1 MELGNRGDRRAG
13 AAVTSL
19 SNGIASF
26 GGIVEG
32 PVVAIVFAWAG
43 WDGVLYLSVVM
54 SLVGAACVFRAD
66 TVVKSLDKNGL
77 VSTGS
82 GIIANKV

>member
-1 MELGNRGDRRAG
+1 MELGNRGDRKAG

-32 PVVAIVFAWAG
+32 PVVAVLFAVAG
-43 WDGVLYLSVVM
+43 WEGVLYLSVFM
-54 SLVGAACVFRAD
+54 SLLGAAGVRRAEI
-66 TVVKSLDKNGL
+66 VVNNLDKNGVAQTSSIL
-77 VSTGS
+77 SNV
-82 GIIANKV
+82 

>member
-1 MELGNRGDRRAG
+1 MELGNRGDRKAG

-32 PVVAIVFAWAG
+32 PVVAVLFAVAG
-43 WDGVLYLSVVM
+43 WEGVLYLSVFM
-54 SLVGAACVFRAD
+54 SLLGAAGVWRAEV
-66 TVVKSLDKNGL
+66 VVKNLDKNGVAQTSSIL
-77 VSTGS
+77 S
-82 GIIANKV
+82 KV

>member
-1 MELGNRGDRRAG
+1 MELGNRGDRKAG

-32 PVVAIVFAWAG
+32 PVVAVLFAVAG
-43 WDGVLYLSVVM
+43 WEGVLYLSVFM
-54 SLVGAACVFRAD
+54 SLLGAAGVRRAEI
-66 TVVKSLDKNGL
+66 VVKNLDMNGMAQTNSIL
-77 VSTGS
+77 S
-82 GIIANKV
+82 KV

>member
-1 MELGNRGDRRAG
+1 MELGNRGDRKAG

-32 PVVAIVFAWAG
+32 PVVAVLFAVAG
-43 WDGVLYLSVVM
+43 WEGVLYLSVFM
-54 SLVGAACVFRAD
+54 SLLGAAGVRRAE
-66 TVVKSLDKNGL
+66 VVVNSLDKNG
-77 VSTGS
+77 VSKTS
-82 GIIANKV
+82 SILSKV

>member
-1 MELGNRGDRRAG
+1 MELGNRGDRKAG

-32 PVVAIVFAWAG
+32 PLVAVLFAVAG
-43 WDGVLYLSVVM
+43 WEGVLYLSVFM
-54 SLVGAACVFRAD
+54 SLLGAAGVRRAEI
-66 TVVKSLDKNGL
+66 VVNNLDKNGVAQTSSIL
-77 VSTGS
+77 S
-82 GIIANKV
+82 KV

>member
-32 PVVAIVFAWAG
+32 PVVAVVFAFFG
-43 WDGVLYLSVVM
+43 WDGVLNLSVIV
-54 SLVGAACVFRAD
+54 SIVGAVCVYRAD
-66 TVVKSLDKNGL
+66 EVVKKLDRNGL
-77 VSTGS
+77 VVVTGS
-82 GIIANKV
+82 GIANKV

>member
-1 MELGNRGDRRAG
+1 MELGNRGDRKAG

-32 PVVAIVFAWAG
+32 PVVAVLFAVAG
-43 WDGVLYLSVVM
+43 WEGVLYLSVFM
-54 SLVGAACVFRAD
+54 SLLGAAGVRRAEI
-66 TVVKSLDKNGL
+66 VVNNLDKNGVAQSSSIL
-77 VSTGS
+77 S
-82 GIIANKV
+82 KV

>member
-1 MELGNRGDRRAG
+1 MELGNRGDRKAG

-32 PVVAIVFAWAG
+32 PVVAVLFAVAG
-43 WDGVLYLSVVM
+43 WEGVLYLSVFM
-54 SLVGAACVFRAD
+54 SLLGAAGVRRAEI
-66 TVVKSLDKNGL
+66 VVNNLDKNGVAQTSSIL
-77 VSTGS
+77 S
-82 GIIANKV
+82 KV